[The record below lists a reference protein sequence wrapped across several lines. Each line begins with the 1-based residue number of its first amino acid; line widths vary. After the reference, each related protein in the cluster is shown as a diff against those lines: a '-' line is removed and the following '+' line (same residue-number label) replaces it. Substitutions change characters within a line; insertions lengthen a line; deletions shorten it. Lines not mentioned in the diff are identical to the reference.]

1 MFPSPSLGPPLL
13 SASWSPPL
21 FCGIPEDEGAELAGA
36 AACVVV
42 VVAGAA
48 LADDLCELPP
58 HAATNRATAAR
69 PATSVVIRA
78 RAIRCS
84 RRRRWGRR
92 CCRRRDPRRCAAGSR
107 SGGAS
112 SCDGAC
118 GGAMRC
124 GRRLATPAR
133 SHPPRTQTA
142 QRRQRLCRRSCPSC
156 GAPFELLRISGCERK
171 TRGKADAFPAL

>member
-21 FCGIPEDEGAELAGA
+21 FCGIPEEEGAELAGA
-36 AACVVV
+36 DCVV
-42 VVAGAA
+42 VVAGDA

-92 CCRRRDPRRCAAGSR
+92 CCRRRGRRRCAAG
-107 SGGAS
+107 
-112 SCDGAC
+112 
-118 GGAMRC
+118 
-124 GRRLATPAR
+124 
-133 SHPPRTQTA
+133 
-142 QRRQRLCRRSCPSC
+142 
-156 GAPFELLRISGCERK
+156 
-171 TRGKADAFPAL
+171 